1 MEGDTTVD
9 LGNLLDR
16 YEQDPEMRTDV
27 QHNVQILK
35 CVRGGLRMAENHRI
49 AFDPRVDYWHPPE
62 RRIAVAYLADRWTGR
77 FVPAQAVRDLGFQ
90 IVGHFE
96 RARRDRLVTYLGV
109 EPSEVTRVCEI
120 LLDHVRR
127 LGPVPAWDQLRVTW
141 PKLPAT
147 PAEDLVAFLQ
157 GIRTAESWE
166 RSLKWRMPWLA
177 YLGAESPEAAR
188 ARQAFFYGYANLW
201 TTTNAY
207 VRAGAQTFA
216 PVIQNT
222 KPADILDYV
231 ERWAKGESPMKTG
244 FNTLGKDDTEP
255 QNRAEYSTVIEVHGF
270 LNLQRTPFYNNR
282 AEVYRGWFQLGDA
295 KNSYELVNF
304 VGGQAGKWIDAHA
317 AEVGRYT
324 SLFRTLAA
332 LPTKTRVEFET
343 VDNPKAE
350 RLARKQGEE
359 PGDSALLAELDRE
372 ARSDL
377 ESLTDREAA
386 MCALHLLLDS
396 EVYRSSP
403 VVTKLPKPLPPV
415 VAQAIGLPEGLRAPG
430 ERALAY
436 LKAGLH
442 VLFAGSP
449 GTGKTTLAQFVGYA
463 WDRGLPALPTEMP
476 SSEAPLTTVGNSA
489 WSPFHTIGGLMP
501 DGKGGFGKHPG
512 IFIDPAS
519 AKGDL
524 WRLRDGA
531 VVLDEMNRAD
541 LDRCIGELYPLL
553 SGSVARV
560 TPAGLPGVGTIEANP
575 RFRVIATVND
585 ATLDD
590 IVFPISEGLARR
602 FLRVELRGAAKS
614 DVFEFLGVD
623 PSASANER
631 EGATADAVRSFFDV
645 VRDNDLFAKS
655 AEEDPRLPFGVG
667 YFSLLRAWLAGE
679 LELPAALVDATV
691 REQAN
696 DLLASSLRTLGRSKR
711 WEEALR
717 LFESQE

>member
-1 MEGDTTVD
+1 MN

-16 YEQDPEMRTDV
+16 YEQEPEMRTDV
-27 QHNVQILK
+27 QHNVEVLK
-35 CVRGGLRMAENHRI
+35 CIRGGLRMAENHRI
-49 AFDPRVDYWHPPE
+49 AFDPREDYWRPVE
-62 RRIAVAYLADRWTGR
+62 RRIAVAYLADHWTGR
-77 FVPAQAVRDLGFQ
+77 FVPVQAVRELGFR
-90 IVGHFE
+90 IVQHLE
-96 RARRDRLVTYLGV
+96 RARRDGLVTYRGV
-109 EPSEVTRVCEI
+109 EPGEVTRVCET

-127 LGPVPAWDQLRVTW
+127 LGPVPAWDQLRANW
-141 PKLPAT
+141 PKIPAT
-147 PAEDLVAFLQ
+147 AADDLVAFVE
-157 GIRTAESWE
+157 GIRTTESWE
-166 RSLKWRMPWLA
+166 RTLKWRLPWLA
-177 YLGAESPEAAR
+177 YLGVESPEDVR
-188 ARQAFFYGYANLW
+188 TRRSFFYGYANLW

-207 VRAGAQTFA
+207 VRAGAQSFA
-216 PVIQNT
+216 PVFQNT
-222 KPADILDYV
+222 KPSDILDYV
-231 ERWAKGESPMKTG
+231 ERWANGESPMKTG
-244 FNTLGKDDTEP
+244 FNTLGRDDTEP

-270 LNLQRTPFYNNR
+270 LSLQRTPFYNNR
-282 AEVYRGWFQLGDA
+282 AEVYREWFPVGDA
-295 KNSYELVNF
+295 KNPYELVNL
-304 VGGQAGKWIDAHA
+304 VGGQTGRWIDDHA
-317 AEVGRYT
+317 AEAGRYA
-324 SLFRTLAA
+324 SLFRTLVT
-332 LPTKTRVEFET
+332 LPTKTRVEFEK

-350 RLARKQGEE
+350 RGARKLGEE

-372 ARSDL
+372 ARADL
-377 ESLTDREAA
+377 ETLTEREGA

-396 EVYRSSP
+396 EVYRSLP
-403 VVTKLPKPLPPV
+403 VIVKPPKLPPSLPT
-415 VAQAIGLPEGLRAPG
+415 AAIALPEGLRAPG

-463 WDRGLPALPTEMP
+463 WDQGLPALPAEMP
-476 SSEAPLTTVGNSA
+476 ANEAPLTTVGNSA

-501 DGKGGFGKHPG
+501 DGKGGFEKHPG
-512 IFIDPAS
+512 IFIDPVS

-623 PSASANER
+623 PGAPANER
-631 EGATADAVRSFFDV
+631 EGATADAVRSFFDI
-645 VRDNDLFAKS
+645 VRDSDLFAKP

-667 YFSLLRAWLAGE
+667 YFALLRSWLAGE
-679 LELPAALVDATV
+679 LELPAALLDATE

-696 DLLASSLRTLGRSKR
+696 DLLASSLRTLGRNKR
-711 WEEALR
+711 WEDALR
-717 LFESQE
+717 LFESRE

>member
-1 MEGDTTVD
+1 VD

-16 YEQDPEMRTDV
+16 YEQEPEMRAAA

-35 CVRGGLRMAENHRI
+35 CVRGGLRMAESNRI
-49 AFDPRVDYWHPPE
+49 AFDPRSDYWHPPE

-77 FVPAQAVRDLGFQ
+77 FVPAQAVRDLGFR
-90 IVGHFE
+90 IVQHFE
-96 RARRDRLVTYLGV
+96 QARREGLVTHLGV
-109 EPSEVTRVCEI
+109 EPNEVTRACEA

-127 LGPVPAWDQLRVTW
+127 LGPVPAWDQLRANW

-147 PAEDLVAFLQ
+147 PADDLVAFLE
-157 GIRTAESWE
+157 GIHPAESWE
-166 RSLKWRMPWLA
+166 RSLKWRLPWLA
-177 YLGAESPEAAR
+177 YLGAVSPEAVGAR
-188 ARQAFFYGYANLW
+188 RAFFYGYANLW

-207 VRAGAQTFA
+207 VRAGAQSFA
-216 PVIQNT
+216 PVFQNT
-222 KPADILDYV
+222 RPSDILDYV
-231 ERWAKGESPMKTG
+231 ERWANGESPMKTG

-270 LNLQRTPFYNNR
+270 LNLQRAPFYNNR
-282 AEVYRGWFQLGDA
+282 AEVYRDWFQVGVA
-295 KNSYELVNF
+295 ENAYELVNL
-304 VGGQAGKWIDAHA
+304 VGDRTGRWIDEHA
-317 AEVGRYT
+317 TEAGRYA
-324 SLFRTLAA
+324 SLFRSLAA

-350 RLARKQGEE
+350 RRARKLGEE

-372 ARSDL
+372 ARADVD
-377 ESLTDREAA
+377 SLTDREAA

-396 EVYRSSP
+396 EVYRSSTVDP
-403 VVTKLPKPLPPV
+403 KPKPKPLPLPPKL
-415 VAQAIGLPEGLRAPG
+415 AARAIGLPEGLRAPG

-463 WDRGLPALPTEMP
+463 WDRSLSALPAEMP
-476 SSEAPLTTVGNSA
+476 AGEAPLTTVGNSA

-501 DGKGGFGKHPG
+501 DGKGGFEKHPG
-512 IFIDPAS
+512 IFIDPLS

-531 VVLDEMNRAD
+531 VVLDEMNRVD

-602 FLRVELRGAAKS
+602 FLRVELRGATKA

-623 PSASANER
+623 SSAPANER
-631 EGATADAVRSFFDV
+631 AGATVDAVRSFFDI
-645 VRDNDLFAKS
+645 VRDSDLFAKS
-655 AEEDPRLPFGVG
+655 TEDDPRLPFGVG
-667 YFSLLRAWLAGE
+667 YFALLRSWLAGE
-679 LELPAALVDATV
+679 LELPAALLDATV

-696 DLLASSLRTLGRSKR
+696 DLLASSLRTLGRNKR
-711 WEEALR
+711 WEDALR